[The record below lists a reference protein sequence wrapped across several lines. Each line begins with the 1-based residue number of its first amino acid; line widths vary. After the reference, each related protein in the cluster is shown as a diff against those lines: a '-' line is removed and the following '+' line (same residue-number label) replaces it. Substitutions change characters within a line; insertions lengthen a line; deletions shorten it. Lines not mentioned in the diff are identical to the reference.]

1 MHNGCA
7 SRTCWIPIGRRPMMK
22 IITTMGLFAFALGA
36 AGCATVGAAASGP
49 EAIARLERERSSHP
63 QSEPVLRSLGIAY
76 YKSGK
81 LPEARTALDQA
92 RKLDPHDG
100 TAALYLGLTAEAQN
114 DIATARTAYGPYIEY
129 GRTSRV
135 RHALEA
141 RLASLQRKQ
150 LEETAKAEVRD
161 EQRLAQIAGTPNVV
175 AVLPLV
181 FSGADTS
188 LKPLERGLAELLTTD
203 LARSSRLTVVE
214 RLRLQAVLDEIKLQT
229 SGATDSASNVRAG
242 KILQA
247 GRLVQGAILQQGPD
261 LRVAGATID
270 NRALDELLTLE
281 KNIVLGLF
289 QQMGVTLTTA
299 ERNAIEQRPT
309 RSLAAFVAYSRGLL
323 LEDEGQFEAADGFY
337 QQAVRLDPSFAAA
350 QSKSQETRRL
360 IAGNQLNAR
369 SIESNL
375 AGSAEGRLVDQAT
388 LGIVA
393 TGGDGGTALGVAG
406 DLNPTIAGA
415 AATNASGALTG
426 PPLRDPAASGTGIEN
441 PGQKTARIEIVVKR
455 P

>member
-1 MHNGCA
+1 
-7 SRTCWIPIGRRPMMK
+7 MK
-22 IITTMGLFAFALGA
+22 IIRPIGFVALALGA
-36 AGCATVGAAASGP
+36 AACATAGRVASGP
-49 EAIARLERERSSHP
+49 EAIARLERERSSNP

-76 YKSGK
+76 YKSGR
-81 LPEARTALDQA
+81 LAEARTTLDQA
-92 RKLDPHDG
+92 RKLDPRDG
-100 TAALYLGLTAEAQN
+100 TVALYLGLTAEGQN
-114 DIATARTAYGPYIEY
+114 DIAAARTAYASYVEY

-141 RLASLQRKQ
+141 RLTALQRKQ
-150 LEETAKAEVRD
+150 LEETARAQVRD
-161 EQRLAQIAGTPNVV
+161 ERRLAQVAGTPNVV
-175 AVLPLV
+175 AVLPLA

-214 RLRLQAVLDEIKLQT
+214 RLRLQAVLDEIKLQAT
-229 SGATDSASNVRAG
+229 GSTDSSSNVRAG

-247 GRLVQGAILQQGPD
+247 GRLVQGSILQQGPD
-261 LRVAGATID
+261 LRVDAALIDVPTTRVAGATND
-270 NRALDELLTLE
+270 NRALDQLLTLE
-281 KNIVLGLF
+281 KNIALGLF
-289 QQMGVTLTTA
+289 QQMGITLTTA

-323 LEDEGQFEAADGFY
+323 LEDERQFEAADAFY
-337 QQAVRLDPSFAAA
+337 QQAVRLDPSFSAA
-350 QSKSQETRRL
+350 QNKSQETRRL
-360 IAGNQLNAR
+360 IAGNQLTSR

-375 AGSAEGRLVDQAT
+375 AGTAEGRLVDQAT
-388 LGIVA
+388 LGVVA
-393 TGGDGGTALGVAG
+393 MGGDGGTALGVAG
-406 DLNPTIAGA
+406 DLNPTAAGA

-441 PGQKTARIEIVVKR
+441 PGQRTARIEIVVKR

>member
-1 MHNGCA
+1 MMLTTNIVRLIGCA
-7 SRTCWIPIGRRPMMK
+7 VLT
-22 IITTMGLFAFALGA
+22 GA
-36 AGCATVGAAASGP
+36 SLYAAACATAGAGGP
-49 EAIARLERERSSHP
+49 EAIARLERERSTNP

-76 YKSGK
+76 YKSGNLK
-81 LPEARTALDQA
+81 EARAALDQA
-92 RKLDPHDG
+92 TKLDPRDG
-100 TAALYLGLTAEAQN
+100 TAALFLGLTAEAQN
-114 DIATARTAYGPYIEY
+114 DFVAARTAYLSYVQY

-141 RLASLQRKQ
+141 RLAALQRKQ

-161 EQRLAQIAGTPNVV
+161 ERRLAQVAGTPNVV
-175 AVLPLV
+175 AVLPLS

-229 SGATDSASNVRAG
+229 TGATDSSSNVRAG

-247 GRLVQGAILQQGPD
+247 GRLVQGSILQQGQD
-261 LRVAGATID
+261 LRVDAAVIDVPTTRVAGATND
-270 NRALDELLTLE
+270 NRALDQLLTLE
-281 KNIVLGLF
+281 KNIALGLF

-323 LEDEGQFEAADGFY
+323 LEDEGQFEAADIFY
-337 QQAVRLDPSFAAA
+337 QNAVRLDPSFSAA
-350 QSKSQETRRL
+350 QTKSQEARQI
-360 IAGNQLNAR
+360 IAGNQLTSR

-375 AGSAEGRLVDQAT
+375 AGSAEGRVVDAAT
-388 LGIVA
+388 LGTVA
-393 TGGDGGTALGVAG
+393 TGNESGGTALGVADG
-406 DLNPTIAGA
+406 LNPTAAGS
-415 AATNASGALTG
+415 AATNAAGALTG

-441 PGQKTARIEIVVKR
+441 IGSKTARIEIVVKR